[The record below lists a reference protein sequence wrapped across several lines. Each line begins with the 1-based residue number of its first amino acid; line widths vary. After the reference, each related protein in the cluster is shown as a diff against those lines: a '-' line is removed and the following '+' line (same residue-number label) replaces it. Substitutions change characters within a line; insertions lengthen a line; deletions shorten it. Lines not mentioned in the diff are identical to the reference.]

1 VVKPPVKPPAPSPA
15 PVPAAQLPQMT
26 PAVESLI
33 KQILMET
40 DETDLFNLTT
50 ALRDER
56 DKERKDLRDKLKSR
70 KA

>member
-1 VVKPPVKPPAPSPA
+1 
-15 PVPAAQLPQMT
+15 MT

-40 DETDLFNLTT
+40 DEADLLQLTT
-50 ALRDER
+50 ALKAER
-56 DKERKDLRDKLKSR
+56 EEKREGLRGKLKSR

>member
-1 VVKPPVKPPAPSPA
+1 
-15 PVPAAQLPQMT
+15 MT

-40 DETDLFNLTT
+40 DEADLLQLTT
-50 ALRDER
+50 ALKQER
-56 DKERKDLRDKLKSR
+56 EEKREGLRGKLKSR